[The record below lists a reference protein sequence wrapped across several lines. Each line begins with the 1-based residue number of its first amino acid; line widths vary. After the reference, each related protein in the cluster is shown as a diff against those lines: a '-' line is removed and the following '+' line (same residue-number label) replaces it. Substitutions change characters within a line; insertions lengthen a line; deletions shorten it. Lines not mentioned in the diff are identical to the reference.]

1 MSVFLLG
8 PKEGTRRRR
17 KRQGCDCAQGAAG
30 LPGPCSGYFS
40 ALGRLIEKLQPG
52 LSHLYT
58 EGPLGPDGKR
68 STCPMAGP
76 GWTMLLLL
84 LLVSLVGYGLQ
95 KQQMNLSHKVIGEP
109 CRSHEECQSNCCTT
123 NSLDP
128 HTLCTPKTIL
138 LQCLPWKKPNGYRC
152 SDNSEC
158 QSSCCV
164 RNNKSPQEFC
174 TSQTIFLQCVPWRK
188 PNGNFCSSHQECSS
202 QCCIQLREDSPF
214 RCTPRT
220 GILAQCLPL

>member
-1 MSVFLLG
+1 MTHLSG
-8 PKEGTRRRR
+8 I
-17 KRQGCDCAQGAAG
+17 GA
-30 LPGPCSGYFS
+30 PGSGQRPN
-40 ALGRLIEKLQPG
+40 GWPG
-52 LSHLYT
+52 
-58 EGPLGPDGKR
+58 G
-68 STCPMAGP
+68 
-76 GWTMLLLL
+76 TMLLLL
-84 LLVSLVGYGLQ
+84 LLLPLGSLVGYGLAE
-95 KQQMNLSHKVIGEP
+95 QQMNLSHKVIGEP
-109 CRSHEECQSNCCTT
+109 CRSHDECQSNCCTT

-164 RNNKSPQEFC
+164 RNNESPQEFC

-214 RCTPRT
+214 RCMPRT
-220 GILAQCLPL
+220 GILAQCLPLVSPGWGLSLQALPWP

>member
-1 MSVFLLG
+1 
-8 PKEGTRRRR
+8 
-17 KRQGCDCAQGAAG
+17 
-30 LPGPCSGYFS
+30 
-40 ALGRLIEKLQPG
+40 
-52 LSHLYT
+52 
-58 EGPLGPDGKR
+58 
-68 STCPMAGP
+68 MAGP
-76 GWTMLLLL
+76 GWTLLLL
-84 LLVSLVGYGLQ
+84 LLLLPLGSLAGYGLQ
-95 KQQMNLSHKVIGEP
+95 KKQVNLSHKVIGEP
-109 CRSHEECQSNCCTT
+109 CRSHQECQSNCCTT

-128 HTLCTPKTIL
+128 HTLCTPKTIF

-174 TSQTIFLQCVPWRK
+174 TSQTVFLQCVPWRK

-214 RCTPRT
+214 RCVPRT
-220 GILAQCLPL
+220 GILAQCLPLDHLRLPLERLAGQEHLAAVDSAQPEVTQFWRLP

>member
-1 MSVFLLG
+1 
-8 PKEGTRRRR
+8 
-17 KRQGCDCAQGAAG
+17 
-30 LPGPCSGYFS
+30 
-40 ALGRLIEKLQPG
+40 
-52 LSHLYT
+52 
-58 EGPLGPDGKR
+58 
-68 STCPMAGP
+68 MAGP

-84 LLVSLVGYGLQ
+84 LLLPLGSLVGYGLQ

-109 CRSHEECQSNCCTT
+109 CRSHDECQSNCCTT

-164 RNNKSPQEFC
+164 RNNESPQEFC

-214 RCTPRT
+214 RCMPRT
-220 GILAQCLPL
+220 GILAQCLPLGTGAQSDTVRACGAAGRGTQDQPPVGAEVERLQAREGTSPGGRGSSLLPSLPLTAAVVFPDEKSMG